1 MLRLVTVIKIFTLN
15 MQVQNTA
22 PIFNPEFNHFQTISA
37 TEAWSLF
44 FSASNKDRLL
54 GSERKTGNYLTFGLF
69 GAVIAYA
76 IEIVISHSV

>member
-1 MLRLVTVIKIFTLN
+1 
-15 MQVQNTA
+15 MQNKSKA
-22 PIFNPEFNHFQTISA
+22 PIFNPEFNQFQTIST

-54 GSERKTGNYLTFGLF
+54 GSDSKTGNYLTFALF